1 MKMDL
6 DKKKVLIVS
15 GIANIIVFVIIL
27 INIIVLFPL
36 TIQNAWIYGLYILAA
51 GIVVYLTGLFLVDR
65 YYLEFVGTIVTII
78 GEMFIVAFFGI
89 NFPVWGTW
97 ISNYL
102 ILPSVTFFV
111 MILIAYYY
119 GKDELENKKAINI
132 SLMLVSGS
140 LFFLMIEAAL
150 RIPELFQSAQIPIW
164 AIIIIT
170 GGLLLY
176 GFTTWKLFEGG
187 SYIMALTGAFIVNIG
202 VIMLELYY
210 RIDQITG
217 LVTIL
222 LLPPAGVF
230 FVLILINYKI
240 SPHD

>member
-1 MKMDL
+1 MYI
-6 DKKKVLIVS
+6 DKKKVLIIS
-15 GIANIIVFVIIL
+15 GIANIIVFIIIL
-27 INIIVLFPL
+27 VNIIILFPL
-36 TIQNAWIYGLYILAA
+36 TIQSAWIYGLYILSA
-51 GIVVYLTGLFLVDR
+51 GLVVYLLGLFLVDQ
-65 YYLEFVGTIVTII
+65 YYLEFIGTIVVII
-78 GEMFIVAFFGI
+78 GEMFIVAYFAI
-89 NFPVWGTW
+89 NFPVWGMW

-102 ILPSVTFFV
+102 IFPTVTFFI

-119 GKDELENKKAINI
+119 GKDDLENKKALNI

-140 LFFLMIEAAL
+140 LFFLMIEAAI
-150 RIPELFQSAQIPIW
+150 RVPDLFYSAQMPIW
-164 AIIIIT
+164 ALIIIV
-170 GGLLLY
+170 GGFLLY

-202 VIMLELYY
+202 VIMLELFY
-210 RIDQITG
+210 RIDQLTG

-230 FVLILINYKI
+230 FLLILINYKI